1 MCLSRVFEKKGAE
14 ETLLLNNIQKISF
27 EGDSVIFTDLL
38 ERETKLQGKLIT
50 ADLVKGKVVIDTGEV
65 HA

>member
-1 MCLSRVFEKKGAE
+1 MCLSRVFEKKGSE

-65 HA
+65 RA